1 MGARNTPQQ
10 RNRRGMPTM
19 TGQTDKRTVA
29 TFASYGEAE
38 RAVDRL
44 TRADFT
50 RDAWR
55 PDDRQLAGFA
65 V

>member
-1 MGARNTPQQ
+1 
-10 RNRRGMPTM
+10 M

-29 TFASYGEAE
+29 TLASYGEVE